1 MEQRVDVGPVAC
13 IGDERCCAG
22 FGGNGIKGLA
32 TARRDRD
39 AHSALA
45 REGARETRT
54 EAGPAPTINARRFG
68 VIVIRQPEK

>member
-54 EAGPAPTINARRFG
+54 EAGAGTDDQRAPIRRHSHTAA
-68 VIVIRQPEK
+68 